1 MRITVNCPSCGAT
14 WQSQTTSGRTR
25 CGHCGTRVYVP
36 MSVRRQAG
44 LGHPHTT
51 EMPQPRSV
59 ERTAVPRS
67 SPRPTPAARV
77 AVHSDN
83 PTRPTVGQRP
93 HGRDIFDLLAPLA
106 VRAATSKRSTPVPA
120 ENEIAAAEASLAPVE
135 RPATPGLPCAIC
147 RTGTTLCAIPGCPSR
162 SRSKVSGP
170 KLPDSD
176 HPALSDQVQSLKASA
191 GAVLDLRRHAI
202 LSAQMSRSMAA
213 HLPGEVG
220 HPGPASIGF
229 PYAQPRPRCMPWTVN
244 RPSSGACATRRE
256 RIAPTDSRRFGLDT
270 PACRHQPR

>member
-1 MRITVNCPSCGAT
+1 MATAGRGCTCRCRYAGRRDWDTRTPLRCHSHGPSSAQRYLARHLGRPPLRGLRFIPTTRPVLRWGSAHAVETSSIFLRRLPSELPRQRGRLRCRLRMRLPQLRLL
-14 WQSQTTSGRTR
+14 WPQSSGQRR
-25 CGHCGTRVYVP
+25 RVC
-36 MSVRRQAG
+36 RA
-44 LGHPHTT
+44 
-51 EMPQPRSV
+51 RS
-59 ERTAVPRS
+59 
-67 SPRPTPAARV
+67 AAR
-77 AVHSDN
+77 
-83 PTRPTVGQRP
+83 GQRCVP
-93 HGRDIFDLLAPLA
+93 S
-106 VRAATSKRSTPVPA
+106 RAA
-120 ENEIAAAEASLAPVE
+120 
-135 RPATPGLPCAIC
+135 
-147 RTGTTLCAIPGCPSR
+147 PSR

-244 RPSSGACATRRE
+244 RPSSGACATQRE
-256 RIAPTDSRRFGLDT
+256 RIAQADSRRFGLDT
-270 PACRHQPR
+270 PACRDQPR